1 MDSCETLQF
10 YAGAGAKDYVLPGDG
25 GNAVQEPIK
34 IFKGAIKIFVVV
46 LVVEPERKIMF
57 YQETDASCPGTNQ
70 NL

>member
-34 IFKGAIKIFVVV
+34 IFKGAIQIFVVV
-46 LVVEPERKIMF
+46 LVVVK
-57 YQETDASCPGTNQ
+57 Q
-70 NL
+70 NRIDRNVFSDQGQHCRTSL